1 MATAHRLIF
10 LGALL
15 VLALAC
21 SGSTLDSTTSACGNN
36 TNGTNLSGTNGTGT
50 NCSNDLPP
58 NIDANTWLWINRG
71 TLIAAILVGLIWCF
85 AGYRVLRVTLFLAG
99 FILLY
104 FVSFSLLSSFP
115 QVTDVLRPWVIM
127 AISAGIGLLGGILVV
142 VVFKIGVFI
151 MGFIFGAI
159 LAIVVISFTPL
170 QGVINAN
177 IQSNVTVYVFFGSV
191 VGLGIIVGI
200 LAIIFIKFIVVIVT
214 ACNGSFVIMSSIDK
228 LAPSFGIFQ
237 ILSGVF
243 QRNNTVPTNTLDWTS
258 YQTYVVL
265 GGLVLLAIAGIAIQ
279 FRFTARGHHHDD
291 KDRKPKEDE
300 YPLLNG
306 IQDV

>member
-1 MATAHRLIF
+1 
-10 LGALL
+10 LL
-15 VLALAC
+15 ALALAC
-21 SGSTLDSTTSACGNN
+21 SGFTLDNTNTTSTNN
-36 TNGTNLSGTNGTGT
+36 TNATNNGTNGTVPANST
-50 NCSNDLPP
+50 LPP
-58 NIDANTWLWINRG
+58 NVDANTWLWINRG

-85 AGYRVLRVTLFLAG
+85 AGYRVLRITLFLAG

-115 QVTDVLRPWVIM
+115 QVTDALAPWIIM
-127 AISAGIGLLGGILVV
+127 SISAGIGLLGGILVV
-142 VVFKIGVFI
+142 VVFKIGIFI

-159 LAIVVISFTPL
+159 LAVVVISFTPL

-177 IQSNVTVYVFFGSV
+177 IQSNVTIYVFFGSV
-191 VGLGIIVGI
+191 VGLGVLVGI

-214 ACNGSFVIMSSIDK
+214 ACNGAFVIMSSIDA
-228 LAPSFGIFQ
+228 LAPNFGIFQ

-243 QRNNTVPTNTLDWTS
+243 QRNVPTNTLNWTS

-265 GGLVLLAIAGIAIQ
+265 GGLILLAIAGVAIQ

-291 KDRKPKEDE
+291 KGRKPKGEDE